1 MVKCRARMTRKK
13 IEIKRGDK
21 KVRDACFSKRHTTIF
36 NKANELA
43 ILCGV
48 MVAAAFVSPN
58 ANGGIFSFGYPS
70 VSSVANRFLANH
82 APNSTSVSSSTQSG
96 RDVEIRELEREERE
110 LKEHLQASKN
120 KNKLLQKAIAA
131 RDGGQLM
138 LHLQSDCSELG
149 PKGLVGFGN
158 LLMKSLVIYYVHGD
172 LTYPIFKPMM
182 HAGEA
187 ESRSELK
194 MAYAKR

>member
-1 MVKCRARMTRKK
+1 MKCRARTTRKK

-48 MVAAAFVSPN
+48 MVAVVFVSPN

-70 VSSVANRFLANH
+70 VSSVANRFLAN
-82 APNSTSVSSSTQSG
+82 APNNTSVSSSTQSG
-96 RDVEIRELEREERE
+96 RDVEIHELEREERE
-110 LKEHLQASKN
+110 LKEHLQASTDQ
-120 KNKLLQKAIAA
+120 NKLLQEAIAA

-138 LHLQSDCSELG
+138 LLLQSDCSELG
-149 PKGLVGFGN
+149 PKGLVRGGT
-158 LLMKSLVIYYVHGD
+158 KY
-172 LTYPIFKPMM
+172 
-182 HAGEA
+182 
-187 ESRSELK
+187 
-194 MAYAKR
+194 